1 MNEENKKLDIKQELG
16 KYLMYWKA
24 FVLFTIIALSAAYI
38 HLRYATPIYKAS
50 TTIMIK
56 DDYRSGTSTELAAF
70 EDLGII
76 GKSGNNVDNETQ
88 ILMSRRIIGNAIKQL
103 NLDVSYFFEG
113 RVKTTE
119 LYKTSPI
126 ALVFK
131 NRNYEYSASFI
142 IDLLKETDNFQLKD
156 LEGNIIGTHQF
167 NETITLKVGDFI
179 ISKTD
184 FYEDNKGSLVIS
196 ISNLT
201 NVIDAYKGGLQITP
215 LGTNTSALNLSI
227 NHPVIEKAEDFL
239 NELVSQYNADAI
251 QDKNEVSQKTKEF
264 IDERL
269 LKVGDD
275 LAKIEDDI
283 KNYKK
288 ENKISGLSTEGELN
302 LEKANQYSEELIK
315 INTELSL
322 GKSILEDLKN
332 NTSALELLPQDLGFS
347 EISLDGVINEY
358 NILVNNAKRLKVNA
372 GNKNPRLLLLQ
383 GEISALKTNLVES
396 FEKLVFNLQNKSNQL
411 NKKVNNLNQKVSSI
425 PVIERG
431 FIDISRHQQII
442 SGLFTYLLTKKEETA
457 ISLAV
462 TVSNAKII
470 DVAYSSKIPIAPNR
484 KGIYLG
490 ALLFG
495 LFIPFISIFIK
506 NFLDNKIHSKKD
518 IEALTTIPFIGDIP
532 RAQTDSKIVI
542 AKGARTSTAEAF
554 RLIRTNLN
562 FMMPDDKEDGLAK
575 TIFITSSSSG
585 EGKSFISINLS
596 AALELSNKKVL
607 LIGMDL
613 RAPKITEYLGISERK
628 GVTNFIT
635 NTKISLDEI
644 KFTIPECEGL
654 DIICSGAIPPNPA
667 ELLLHDKIE
676 ELFTEAKKDYDYII
690 VDTAPVNMVTDTL
703 LISKYADITL
713 YVTRANY
720 LDKQLLNVPQTLYK
734 ENKLPNMAILLND
747 TDLTKGY
754 GYGGYGYGG
763 YGYGYGNS
771 YVDKD
776 QVKKPWY
783 KKIFN

>member
-1 MNEENKKLDIKQELG
+1 MNEENKNLNFKEELG
-16 KYLMYWKA
+16 KYLMYWKS
-24 FVLFTIIALSAAYI
+24 FVIFAIIALSAAYI
-38 HLRYATPIYKAS
+38 HLRYTTPIYTAS

-56 DDYRSGTSTELAAF
+56 DNQKSGISAELAAF

-76 GKSGNNVDNETQ
+76 GGQSGNNPDNEIQ
-88 ILMSRRIIGNAIKQL
+88 ILKSRRIIGNTIKRL
-103 NLDVSYFFEG
+103 NLDVSYFYEG

-119 LYKTSPI
+119 QYKNTPI

-131 NRNYEYSASFI
+131 NRNYEQSTSFMI
-142 IDLLKETDNFQLKD
+142 HLLGTDSFELKD

-167 NETITLKVGDFI
+167 NEIIKLNVGEFI
-179 ISKTD
+179 ISKTAL
-184 FYEDNKGSLVIS
+184 YKDNTGSRIIS
-196 ISNLT
+196 VSNLSS
-201 NVIDAYKGGLQITP
+201 VIDGYRSGLLITS
-215 LGTNTSALNLSI
+215 LGANTSVLNLSL
-227 NHPVIEKAEDFL
+227 NHSVIEKAEDFL
-239 NELVSQYNADAI
+239 NELVGQYNEDAI
-251 QDKNEVSQKTKEF
+251 QDKNEVSQKTKDF

-288 ENKISGLSTEGELN
+288 ENKIYGLSIEGELN
-302 LEKANQYSEELIK
+302 LEQVNQYSEELIK

-322 GKSILEDLKN
+322 GKSVLEDLKN

-347 EISLDGVINEY
+347 EISLDDVINEY

-383 GEISALKTNLVES
+383 REISALKTNLVDS
-396 FEKLVFNLQNKSNQL
+396 FENLVFNLQNKSYQL
-411 NKKVNNLNQKVSSI
+411 NKKVNALNEKVSSI

-431 FIDISRHQQII
+431 FIDIARHQEII

-462 TVSNAKII
+462 TVANAKII
-470 DVAYSSKIPIAPNR
+470 DVAYSSKMPISPN
-484 KGIYLG
+484 KKMVYLG
-490 ALLFG
+490 ALLLG
-495 LFIPFISIFIK
+495 LFFPFISIFIK
-506 NFLDNKIHSKKD
+506 NLLDNKIHSKKD

-532 RAQTDSKIVI
+532 QSQTDAKIVI
-542 AKGARTSTAEAF
+542 AKDARTSTAEAF

-562 FMMPDDKEDGLAK
+562 FMMPDDKEDGSGK

-585 EGKSFISINLS
+585 EGKSFISINLA

-613 RAPKITEYLGISERK
+613 RAPKITEYLGLSERK
-628 GVTNFIT
+628 GITNFIT
-635 NTKISLDEI
+635 NSKSSLDEI
-644 KFTIPECEGL
+644 KFKIPECQGL

-667 ELLLHDKIE
+667 ELLMHDKIE
-676 ELFTEAKKDYDYII
+676 ELFTKAKKDYDFII

-713 YVTRANY
+713 FVARANY

-734 ENKLPNMAILLND
+734 ENKLPNMAIVLND
-747 TDLTKGY
+747 TDLSKGY
-754 GYGGYGYGG
+754 GYGSYGYG
-763 YGYGYGNS
+763 GYGYGNS
-771 YVDKD
+771 YVDND
-776 QVKKPWY
+776 EVKKPWY
-783 KKIFN
+783 KKIFS